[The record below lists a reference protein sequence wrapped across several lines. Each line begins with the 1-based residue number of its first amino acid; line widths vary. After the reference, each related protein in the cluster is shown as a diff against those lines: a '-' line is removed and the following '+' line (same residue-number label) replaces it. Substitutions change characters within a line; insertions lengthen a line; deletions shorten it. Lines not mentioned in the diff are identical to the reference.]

1 MSAIAEEVLG
11 NCISY
16 FKGLLEDSNIWVS
29 DMLGF
34 EMLGEEEEKKD
45 DGPDTE
51 KFLNENIFT

>member
-1 MSAIAEEVLG
+1 M
-11 NCISY
+11 
-16 FKGLLEDSNIWVS
+16 LEDPNIWVS

-45 DGPDTE
+45 DGLDTE